1 MKIQIGVNQKMKL
14 YNVYRICKRN
24 IEEFN
29 DYTAKKNEKTG
40 LYILFNWENIK
51 HSLELVKKIPSFRK
65 CINDYIFSVPVLVR
79 ENVSPELDSSTAQK
93 INSKLKVI
101 TTKMQTIIELYES
114 MNLGDG
120 GSGIDIKMPPC
131 DDLKNYIAYLKD
143 IEFIF
148 SQCPFLQCENEVLK
162 FDSVDV
168 GSNWLK
174 LTIATAS
181 TCMILNNTA
190 ALIDKAIILRSHYV
204 SIRQQ
209 EEILKSQQ
217 NKNELSKEIIESYKF
232 LHNTYMN
239 AAISMLEKDLGD
251 LKDPEERDKA
261 ERSLEKLVDLLDKG
275 CEIYATLD
283 APDDVQALFPEMQ
296 SNLELP
302 DNIVKYLEEKEQ
314 PKNVPTD

>member
-1 MKIQIGVNQKMKL
+1 MKKQ
-14 YNVYRICKRN
+14 
-24 IEEFN
+24 
-29 DYTAKKNEKTG
+29 DYTYFIIGE
-40 LYILFNWENIK
+40 ILSNPLN
-51 HSLELVKKIPSFRK
+51 LLKKIPSFRK
-65 CINDYIFSVPVLVR
+65 CINDYIYSVPVLVR
-79 ENVSPELDSSTAQK
+79 ENVSPEFDPSTAQK
-93 INSKLKVI
+93 VNLKLNVI
-101 TTKMQTIIELYES
+101 TTKMQIIIELYES

-131 DDLKNYIAYLKD
+131 DDLKDYISYLKD

-174 LTIATAS
+174 LTIAAAS
-181 TCMILNNTA
+181 TCMILSNTA
-190 ALIDKAIILRSHYV
+190 ALVDKALILRSHYV

-209 EEILKSQQ
+209 EEILKSQH

-232 LHNTYMN
+232 LHNTYMD

-251 LKDPEERDKA
+251 LKDPEEKDKA
-261 ERSLEKLVDLLDKG
+261 ERSLERLVDLLDKG

-283 APDDVQALFPEMQ
+283 APEEVQALFPEIQ

-302 DNIVKYLEEKEQ
+302 DNIIKYLEEKEQ
-314 PKNVPTD
+314 PQNIPTD